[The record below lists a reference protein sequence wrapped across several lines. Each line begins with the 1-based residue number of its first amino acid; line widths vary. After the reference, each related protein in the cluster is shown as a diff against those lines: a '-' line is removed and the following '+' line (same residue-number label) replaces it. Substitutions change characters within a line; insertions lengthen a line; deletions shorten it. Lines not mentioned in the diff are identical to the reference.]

1 MLTRLPLPLDL
12 NSFEVGDISH
22 FVSYKIIIF
31 FLPFFS
37 FPTLV
42 NFSMYYM

>member
-1 MLTRLPLPLDL
+1 MLIRLPLPLDL
-12 NSFEVGDISH
+12 NSFEVCDISY
-22 FVSYKIIIF
+22 FVSYKIVIF

-37 FPTLV
+37 FPTLF